1 MGFSTM
7 HKIKQAIHL
16 FGQDMLTLAEF
27 FDELDRL
34 LSDSEKPCEGCGC
47 PLKDLMWCCEQG
59 ETCVDDCR
67 PGTRQW
73 SRDHGWIIGP
83 KEGDNRVEGER

>member
-1 MGFSTM
+1 MNVKEIITEYLQKHGYDG
-7 HKIKQAIHL
+7 L
-16 FGQDMLTLAEF
+16 YDPGQE
-27 FDELDRL
+27 
-34 LSDSEKPCEGCGC
+34 CGC

-83 KEGDNRVEGER
+83 KEGDNRVEGE